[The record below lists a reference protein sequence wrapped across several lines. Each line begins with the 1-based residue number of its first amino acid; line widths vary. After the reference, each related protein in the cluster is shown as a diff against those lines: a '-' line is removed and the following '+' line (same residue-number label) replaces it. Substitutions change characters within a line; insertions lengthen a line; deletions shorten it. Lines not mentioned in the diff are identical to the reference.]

1 MRYDWDWS
9 ATESEIKR
17 AIALN
22 PNYATTYHWY
32 ADYLAI
38 MGRLDEAIGEIKRA
52 QELDPL
58 SLILNSMVSM
68 RLYSARQYD
77 QAIEQC
83 QKTLDMDP
91 NFAQAH
97 FALGMAYEQKARY
110 EEAIVALKK
119 AITLSP
125 IIPFYVSAL
134 GHAYAASGQAGEA
147 RKILDQLQELSQQ
160 RYVAPHEM
168 AMIYIGLGEKDQTFA
183 WLEKAYA
190 DRVWRLPFLKV
201 EPRFNNLHS
210 DPRFAELVRRV
221 GLVL

>member
-1 MRYDWDWS
+1 MLFRS
-9 ATESEIKR
+9 
-17 AIALN
+17 
-22 PNYATTYHWY
+22 
-32 ADYLAI
+32 
-38 MGRLDEAIGEIKRA
+38 
-52 QELDPL
+52 
-58 SLILNSMVSM
+58 
-68 RLYSARQYD
+68 
-77 QAIEQC
+77 
-83 QKTLDMDP
+83 
-91 NFAQAH
+91 
-97 FALGMAYEQKARY
+97 ALGMAYEQKARY

-201 EPRFNNLHS
+201 EPRFDNLHS
-210 DPRFAELVRRV
+210 DPVRRPRATRRIGTLNFSAWWRRWSIIV
-221 GLVL
+221 QLANQLKGLRQAIRSR